1 MKKVAV
7 ITGTRADYGIY
18 YPMLQAIQWDDE
30 LELHLIVTGMHLSPN
45 YGYTIDN
52 IKKDGFPI
60 SARIECLFQGDTHGN
75 MARSIG
81 MGIMGMTQAFETVMP
96 DCVVVLGDRGE
107 MLAAAIVSTHM
118 NIPLIHLH
126 GGEVSGT
133 IDESVRHAI
142 SKLAHV
148 HLVATEGSKER
159 LIRMGEDPWRIEV
172 VGAPRVETIENTA
185 LPSLSET
192 KHKYQLDFT
201 GEYLLFVYH
210 PVTTEDHDLAILEQM
225 LEVLLGTD
233 MNLVCIMPN
242 SDAGSDKITSVYKKF
257 YHKRHFHAV
266 TNFGPLDY
274 LTMLKHTVMLVG
286 NSSSGIIEAA
296 SFRVPVINIGSRQKG
311 RERSDNVIDIL
322 ENKDELIHAIG
333 HVQGREFQQSLNT
346 LTNVY
351 GRKNTSLNIVR
362 KIKEL
367 VKSEQLIQ
375 KTITY

>member
-1 MKKVAV
+1 MKRVAV

-18 YPMLQAIQWDDE
+18 YPILQAIQGDDD
-30 LELHLIVTGMHLSPN
+30 LDLHLIVTGMHLSPH
-45 YGYTIDN
+45 YGNTIEN
-52 IKKDGFPI
+52 IKRDGFPI
-60 SARIECLFQGDTHGN
+60 SAQIECLFQGATHGN

-81 MGIMGMTQAFETVMP
+81 MGIMGMTQAFESVMP

-107 MLAAAIVSTHM
+107 MLAAAIASTHM

-142 SKLAHV
+142 SKLAHI
-148 HLVATEGSKER
+148 HLVATDGSKER

-192 KHKYQLDFT
+192 KRKYHLDFT

-210 PVTTEDHDLAILEQM
+210 PVTTEDHNLAILEQL

-242 SDAGSDKITSVYKKF
+242 SDAGSDQISVVYKKF

-266 TNFGPLDY
+266 TNFGQLDY
-274 LTMLKHTVMLVG
+274 LTMLKHAVMLVG

-311 RERSDNVIDIL
+311 RERSDNIVDIS
-322 ENKDELIHAIG
+322 ENKDELIQAIE

-351 GRKNTSLNIVR
+351 GRKDTSLNIVR
-362 KIKEL
+362 RIKEL
-367 VKSEQLIQ
+367 VKNERLIQ

>member
-1 MKKVAV
+1 M
-7 ITGTRADYGIY
+7 
-18 YPMLQAIQWDDE
+18 
-30 LELHLIVTGMHLSPN
+30 
-45 YGYTIDN
+45 
-52 IKKDGFPI
+52 
-60 SARIECLFQGDTHGN
+60 
-75 MARSIG
+75 
-81 MGIMGMTQAFETVMP
+81 
-96 DCVVVLGDRGE
+96 
-107 MLAAAIVSTHM
+107 
-118 NIPLIHLH
+118 
-126 GGEVSGT
+126 
-133 IDESVRHAI
+133 
-142 SKLAHV
+142 
-148 HLVATEGSKER
+148 
-159 LIRMGEDPWRIEV
+159 
-172 VGAPRVETIENTA
+172 ETIENTA